1 MTTYF
6 VTRHPGALD
15 WAAGQGIAVDQRLEH
30 LEIALIRPGDTV
42 IGTLP
47 VHLVAAICERGARYR
62 HLALEIPP
70 EARGREL
77 SAAEL
82 EAFGARLET
91 YHVRHCDD

>member
-6 VTRHPGALD
+6 ITRHPGALD
-15 WAAGQGIAVDQRLEH
+15 WAIARGIAVDRRLEH
-30 LEIALIRPGDTV
+30 LDTTLIRPGDTV

-77 SAAEL
+77 SAEEL
-82 EAFGARLET
+82 AAFGARLET
-91 YHVRHCDD
+91 YHVRQCDD